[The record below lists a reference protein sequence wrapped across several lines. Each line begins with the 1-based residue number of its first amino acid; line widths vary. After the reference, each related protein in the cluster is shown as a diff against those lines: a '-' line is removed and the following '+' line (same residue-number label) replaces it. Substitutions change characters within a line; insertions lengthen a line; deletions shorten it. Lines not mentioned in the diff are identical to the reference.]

1 LPKKASGFASKQ
13 ATHAHAKQFKRLKR
27 LKRVVKRQRTVVG
40 ILIREIRAKLAALET
55 DTNPSINPSIWPIP
69 MLDSST
75 AMRKLPA

>member
-13 ATHAHAKQFKRLKR
+13 ATHAHAKQFKR